1 MEHSEARGPLDP
13 AYGAGLGVAQ
23 DLGVHEVGVLQ
34 SLDKVGPPTIARDF
48 AIAAGSHPMH
58 GLLSPRAGP
67 VKTATP
73 LTLASDGYVIAA
85 PGEPFDMIC
94 ATSPIGDQIHGFAI
108 ATVETYKKQFRM
120 GDKYRI
126 DYIGPDGQIYLIDDA
141 TGPMKALSDTQFLM
155 RAMG

>member
-34 SLDKVGPPTIARDF
+34 SLDKVGPPTVARDF

-85 PGEPFDMIC
+85 PG
-94 ATSPIGDQIHGFAI
+94 
-108 ATVETYKKQFRM
+108 
-120 GDKYRI
+120 
-126 DYIGPDGQIYLIDDA
+126 
-141 TGPMKALSDTQFLM
+141 
-155 RAMG
+155 

>member
-1 MEHSEARGPLDP
+1 MEHSEATSPLDP

-34 SLDKVGPPTIARDF
+34 SLDKVAPPGITRDF

-58 GLLSPRAGP
+58 GKLSPRAGF

-73 LTLASDGYVIAA
+73 LKLDIDGYMPAQ

-94 ATSPIGDQIHGFAI
+94 ANSPIGDQIHGWAI
-108 ATVETYKKQFRM
+108 ATIETYKRQFRM
-120 GDKYRI
+120 GDRYRI

-141 TGPMKALSDTQFLM
+141 TGPFKALSDTQFLM
-155 RAMG
+155 RATG